1 MDSQDLRLGDLLT
14 TASALRKQTLCA
26 IAIIGVPQHIGV
38 ERNGGRPGAAGAP
51 LAIRNALYRMATSAI
66 VDVMLDHRLVV
77 IDMGDIDTESKTL
90 EQIHDQ
96 QHDVVVACMQ
106 SGMVPLVLGGG
117 HDVAWPTI
125 HALNTIGASYGVINI
140 DAHADVRPMK
150 ESLPSDTVTNSAHPY
165 AHSGSP
171 FRQMLEAPS
180 STLAD
185 GAFVE
190 FGLQPHAVSAAH
202 LEYVASKGMDFMM
215 LDDIRT
221 AGVAQAWATAL
232 RRATG
237 HATDGAPNSAVA
249 EALYVSLDMDA
260 FASAYAPGVSAPSA
274 DGFLPHEIATCLR
287 IAGSEPT
294 LRAFDV
300 VEVNPAYDVDN
311 RTSKLAATM
320 IMQLLSGIAQRLR

>member
-1 MDSQDLRLGDLLT
+1 MDSSDPRLGDLLT
-14 TASALRKQTLCA
+14 TTAALREQTSTA
-26 IAIIGVPQHIGV
+26 VAIIGVPQHIGV

-66 VDVMLDHRLVV
+66 VDVMQDHRLVV
-77 IDMGDIDTESKTL
+77 IDMGDIEVEGRTL
-90 EQIHDQ
+90 EEIHDQ
-96 QHDVVVACMQ
+96 QCTVVHACMT

-125 HALNTIGASYGVINI
+125 DALNTIGASYGVINI
-140 DAHADVRPMK
+140 DAHADVRAMK
-150 ESLPSDTVTNSAHPY
+150 ESLPSNQSRTNAVNSGTTDGSPY

-171 FRQMLEAPS
+171 FRQMLEAPA

-202 LEYVASKGMDFMM
+202 LEYIDSKGMDFMM

-221 AGVAQAWATAL
+221 AGVAQAWSMAQ
-232 RRATG
+232 RRASKG
-237 HATDGAPNSAVA
+237 

-274 DGFLPHEIATCLR
+274 DGFVPHEIATCLR
-287 IAGSEPT
+287 MAGAEPT

-300 VEVNPAYDVDN
+300 VEVNPVYDVDG

-320 IMQLLSGIAQRLR
+320 IMHLLSGIAQRLR

>member
-1 MDSQDLRLGDLLT
+1 MDSTDPRLGDLLT
-14 TASALRKQTLCA
+14 TAAALREQTSA
-26 IAIIGVPQHIGV
+26 AVAIIGVPQHIGV

-51 LAIRNALYRMATSAI
+51 LTIRNALYRMATSAI
-66 VDVMLDHRLVV
+66 LDVMQDHRLIV
-77 IDMGDIDTESKTL
+77 IDMGDVDTEGKTL

-96 QHDVVVACMQ
+96 QHDLVAACMQ
-106 SGMVPLVLGGG
+106 SGMVTMVLGGG
-117 HDVAWPTI
+117 HDVAWPTV

-140 DAHADVRPMK
+140 DAHADVRPLK
-150 ESLPSDTVTNSAHPY
+150 DGAQ

-171 FRQMLEAPS
+171 FRQMLES
-180 STLAD
+180 STSTLAD

-202 LEYVASKGMDFMM
+202 LEYIASKGMDFMM
-215 LDDIRT
+215 LDEIRT
-221 AGVAQAWATAL
+221 AGVAQSWSVAQ
-232 RRATG
+232 RRASKG
-237 HATDGAPNSAVA
+237 

-274 DGFLPHEIATCLR
+274 DGFVPHEIASCLR

-300 VEVNPAYDVDN
+300 VEVNPAYDVDH

-320 IMQLLSGIAQRLR
+320 IMHLLSGIAQRLR

>member
-1 MDSQDLRLGDLLT
+1 MDSTDPRLGDLLT
-14 TASALRKQTLCA
+14 TAAALRKQTSTA
-26 IAIIGVPQHIGV
+26 VAIIGVPQHIGV

-66 VDVMLDHRLVV
+66 VDVMQDHRLVV
-77 IDMGDIDTESKTL
+77 IDMGDIEVEGRTL
-90 EQIHDQ
+90 EEIHDQ
-96 QHDVVVACMQ
+96 QCSVVHACMT

-125 HALNTIGASYGVINI
+125 NALNTAGASYGVINI

-150 ESLPSDTVTNSAHPY
+150 ESLPSNPGTSNPHSF

-171 FRQMLEAPS
+171 FRQMLEAPTS
-180 STLAD
+180 SLAD

-202 LEYVASKGMDFMM
+202 LEYIDSKGMDFMM

-221 AGVAQAWATAL
+221 AGVAQAWSMAQ
-232 RRATG
+232 RRASKG
-237 HATDGAPNSAVA
+237 

-274 DGFLPHEIATCLR
+274 DGFVPHEIATCLR

-300 VEVNPAYDVDN
+300 VEVNPVYDVDG

-320 IMQLLSGIAQRLR
+320 IMHLLSGIAQRLR

>member
-1 MDSQDLRLGDLLT
+1 MDSLDPRLGDLLT
-14 TASALRKQTLCA
+14 TASALRKQTSCA
-26 IAIIGVPQHIGV
+26 VAILGVPQHIGV

-51 LAIRNALYRMATSAI
+51 LTIRNALYRMATSAI

-77 IDMGDIDTESKTL
+77 IDMGDIDTEGKTL

-96 QHDVVVACMQ
+96 QHDVVAACMQ

-125 HALNTIGASYGVINI
+125 RALNTVGASYGVINI
-140 DAHADVRPMK
+140 DAHADVRQMK
-150 ESLPSDTVTNSAHPY
+150 ESFPSNPGTNNPQLF

-171 FRQMLEAPS
+171 FRQMLEAPT

-215 LDDIRT
+215 LDDIRA
-221 AGVAQAWATAL
+221 AGVAQAWSMAQ
-232 RRATG
+232 RRASKG
-237 HATDGAPNSAVA
+237 